1 LEMKVERERLSWCR
15 ETQLLK
21 RYNWFPL
28 FILKLWH
35 YCKFYFKIMTQ
46 ISSFLY

>member
-1 LEMKVERERLSWCR
+1 LEMKVERERLSWCNR

-35 YCKFYFKIMTQ
+35 YCKFYF
-46 ISSFLY
+46 